1 MLWPF
6 RKHLLWVS
14 GPSAPG
20 WGKEGAF
27 LALQPCSS
35 SSQAQSRACLFT
47 TAETQSG
54 RSTFWPAEDPAQLLR
69 ASESYWAPVEDKT

>member
-6 RKHLLWVS
+6 RKHLLRVS

-27 LALQPCSS
+27 LAVQLCFFG
-35 SSQAQSRACLFT
+35 SQDQTRACLFT

-54 RSTFWPAEDPAQLLR
+54 RSTLWPAEDPAQHLQ
-69 ASESYWAPVEDKT
+69 ASESYRAPVEDKT